1 MTWTGTLGLRPPHFC
16 FPLGSGGGRASP
28 EEASA
33 KVASGLAG
41 GTWAPGTYEHGPV
54 THGAEP
60 TAQARASDPRVIIC
74 PPTWGLRTAVMY
86 VTVPWGPG
94 RRWGSARGL
103 CRLHSGS
110 LVWCGQMHL
119 GMESPGLNWDT
130 GVAGWLSP
138 SGLRAS
144 PLPVASSRGF
154 SAAAQGPQSTQA
166 GSTRPL
172 HAWARGPPD
181 VAGSPRYSPHITGQQ
196 KLRVGGDHR
205 ATQPGDPALGTGATV
220 SFDLEESR
228 GSER

>member
-1 MTWTGTLGLRPPHFC
+1 MTWTGALGLRPPHFC

-41 GTWAPGTYEHGPV
+41 GTWAPGAYEHGPV

-74 PPTWGLRTAVMY
+74 PPIWGLRTAVMLLS
-86 VTVPWGPG
+86 PG
-94 RRWGSARGL
+94 VLGGGGAQPGASAGFPRGL
-103 CRLHSGS
+103 S
-110 LVWCGQMHL
+110 CGQMHL

-138 SGLRAS
+138 SGLGAS

-172 HAWARGPPD
+172 HTWARGPPD
-181 VAGSPRYSPHITGQQ
+181 IAGSPRYSPHITGQQ
-196 KLRVGGDHR
+196 KLRVGGDHH